1 MKANKIL
8 NPGELAKEVEKLI
21 ADMDKLN
28 TEAEI
33 SDWLIN
39 LYIISAKLTIT
50 QKACR
55 KHRLMGVSA
64 ESVKGFLDEYPSTMV
79 WLHQLA
85 EEKKSSYWGTLLL
98 PSRNEGVPW
107 RRRVSLHRKFKGKPK
122 LLLCC
127 LLRKSESISRIRNT
141 ARSLNGGI

>member
-28 TEAEI
+28 TEFEI
-33 SDWLIN
+33 SDWLAN

-55 KHRLMGVSA
+55 KHQLTGVSA

-85 EEKKSSYWGTLLL
+85 EEKIVLLGNT
-98 PSRNEGVPW
+98 PSTEQ
-107 RRRVSLHRKFKGKPK
+107 K
-122 LLLCC
+122 
-127 LLRKSESISRIRNT
+127 
-141 ARSLNGGI
+141 